1 MTSKRR
7 ACEMCQKGI
16 AYGVYADG
24 VHWMVCLGCIA
35 QFRTEGKRVLHHSS
49 YQRTAALAR

>member
-1 MTSKRR
+1 MGKRR
-7 ACEMCQKGI
+7 VCELCSKGQ
-16 AYGVYADG
+16 AYGVYVNG

-35 QFRTEGKRVLHHSS
+35 QFRMEGRHVLHRPS